1 MLFSLSKIK
10 ANWKSGLTVALVSIP
25 LSISLAVAS
34 GVSPVAGIITAI
46 WASFIGASFGS
57 SNYNIIGPTGALS
70 GIIASYALLH
80 GPQNVPMLAILSG
93 IFILLAYF
101 LRIERYLIFIPSS
114 VIHGFTLGVA
124 CIIALNQ
131 LNFVLG
137 LQNLP
142 KHETLIENLLESF
155 KHIKES
161 SWPALAIFI
170 LFFLILLLL
179 RRAISSIP
187 GIIIISPLCIALGY
201 VETKG
206 LLPFSLETLGSKFGM
221 IEPHLIQFSKFTFN
235 TSFIVPAGV
244 VAFVAIIESILS
256 AKIADVMTKTKHVT
270 SKEIFGLGIANIIA
284 GLAGGMPATAA
295 LARTSLNIKTGATSK
310 ASAILSSIFI
320 AFASLFLSY
329 FSFMP
334 MACIASVLVYV
345 ALSMIE
351 REHFYRLFYQDKNS
365 FIIAIVVALITI
377 GIDPII
383 GILVGVVMALLFLVN
398 KLAQSFSETVVYEG
412 NIKTD
417 SIDAQKKS
425 ILIYTFR
432 GKLVYFNSP
441 AHLLQFQSDF
451 SQYDAIILVLTEL
464 YFIDLDGVDT
474 LEEIIELIQKRH
486 QQVVMVVSQK
496 FTAK

>member
-310 ASAILSSIFI
+310 ASAI
-320 AFASLFLSY
+320 
-329 FSFMP
+329 
-334 MACIASVLVYV
+334 
-345 ALSMIE
+345 
-351 REHFYRLFYQDKNS
+351 
-365 FIIAIVVALITI
+365 
-377 GIDPII
+377 
-383 GILVGVVMALLFLVN
+383 
-398 KLAQSFSETVVYEG
+398 
-412 NIKTD
+412 
-417 SIDAQKKS
+417 
-425 ILIYTFR
+425 
-432 GKLVYFNSP
+432 
-441 AHLLQFQSDF
+441 
-451 SQYDAIILVLTEL
+451 
-464 YFIDLDGVDT
+464 
-474 LEEIIELIQKRH
+474 
-486 QQVVMVVSQK
+486 
-496 FTAK
+496 